1 MPVTVGQIPVFG
13 GRRVLFNLERE
24 QLKGDPMQILYETDV
39 DDSRFLFMRN
49 VGSADGP
56 CTILV
61 QNWLTDVRM
70 RLAAPR

>member
-39 DDSRFLFMRN
+39 DDSRFLFVRN
-49 VGSADGP
+49 AGSTDGP
-56 CTILV
+56 RTILV
-61 QNWLTDVRM
+61 QNWLPDVRM